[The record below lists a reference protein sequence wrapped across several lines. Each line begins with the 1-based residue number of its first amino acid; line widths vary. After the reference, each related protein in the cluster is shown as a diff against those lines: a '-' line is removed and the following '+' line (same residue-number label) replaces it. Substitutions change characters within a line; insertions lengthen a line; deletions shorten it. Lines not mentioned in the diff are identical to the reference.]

1 MNDNILN
8 KRFEQIRLFDRTVL
22 FTPERIDDKS
32 IPKGIYKYELRHDDE
47 CQGTIVELSTKIL
60 VNYWGTILSNKP
72 IQLDSQGYREID
84 EDYDIYYL
92 SKPTTTLPQYMNKV
106 KQKEMQR

>member
-1 MNDNILN
+1 MNDSILN
-8 KRFEQIRLFDRTVL
+8 KRFEQIRLFDITVL
-22 FTPERIDDKS
+22 FTPERIDDEY

-47 CQGTIVELSTKIL
+47 CQGAIVELSTKIL

-92 SKPTTTLPQYMNKV
+92 SKPTITLPQYMNKV

>member
-8 KRFEQIRLFDRTVL
+8 KRFEQIRLFDKTVL
-22 FTPERIDDKS
+22 FTPERIDDKY

-47 CQGTIVELSTKIL
+47 CQGTIRELSTKIL
-60 VNYWGTILSNKP
+60 VNYWGTIISNKP
-72 IQLDSQGYREID
+72 IQLDRDGYREID
-84 EDYDIYYL
+84 EDYDIQYL
-92 SKPTTTLPQYMNKV
+92 SEPKMTLQQYLNKF